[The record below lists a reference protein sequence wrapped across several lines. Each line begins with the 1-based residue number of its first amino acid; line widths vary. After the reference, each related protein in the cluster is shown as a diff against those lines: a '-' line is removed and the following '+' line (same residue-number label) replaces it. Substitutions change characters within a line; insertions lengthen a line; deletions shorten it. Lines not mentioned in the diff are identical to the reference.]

1 LYSSSFFI
9 LVETGSFF
17 ALQCSLAITGSHAL
31 FTIVTWSTSTL
42 SANLA
47 QTVALPVAHNS
58 LSALV
63 FGVASLFASQ
73 ERHQGA
79 LLIVAGRLPLGL
91 FARDGAL
98 TEIHNSRAGSSN
110 RRYRNRNRYRNWN
123 WNWLINYN
131 VLWVWLTEAILVELG
146 SGFAFV
152 ALEDVLTGDTGV
164 GGFARCAQLLC
175 SACLAFDGICI
186 SNTRALSFQ
195 ILANWAAGFAFGAA
209 KLISGCFA
217 GTVLTNVGACLTV
230 IIAAYLAF
238 NGIGGS

>member
-1 LYSSSFFI
+1 MYSSSFFI

-79 LLIVAGRLPLGL
+79 FLVVAGRVPLGL

-98 TEIHNSRAGSSN
+98 TEIHNSRAGISN
-110 RRYRNRNRYRNWN
+110 RWSRYGNWY

-131 VLWVWLTEAILVELG
+131 VLWVLLTEAILVELG

-175 SACLAFDGICI
+175 SACLAFDGIGICR
-186 SNTRALSFQ
+186 TRALSFQ
-195 ILANWAAGFAFGAA
+195 IFADWAAGFAFGAA

-217 GTVLTNVGACLTV
+217 GTVFTDVGACLAV

>member
-1 LYSSSFFI
+1 
-9 LVETGSFF
+9 
-17 ALQCSLAITGSHAL
+17 
-31 FTIVTWSTSTL
+31 L

-47 QTVALPVAHNS
+47 QTVALPVAYNS

-79 LLIVAGRLPLGL
+79 LLVVAGRLPLGL

-110 RRYRNRNRYRNWN
+110 RWYRYRNWN

-131 VLWVWLTEAILVELG
+131 VLWVSLTEAILVELG

-164 GGFARCAQLLC
+164 GGFAGCAQLLC
-175 SACLAFDGICI
+175 SACLAFDGIRI

-195 ILANWAAGFAFGAA
+195 VLANWAAGFAFCAA

-217 GTVLTNVGACLTV
+217 GTVFTNVGACLTV

-238 NGIGGS
+238 NGIGGF